1 MGPPGSG
8 ARYLSPLG
16 FDFGATRRPAVTL
29 STKRVTSYSQC
40 LLLRLARHCCVRRID
55 FGAPNGHL
63 TLMTHH
69 RERGVVKATDGDA
82 NHTRRGDPSS
92 DRNFSRIASATFTR
106 NSEVSPI

>member
-1 MGPPGSG
+1 MSGSDWFWISGATHQVAVRGRPSTRRAMGPPGSG

-69 RERGVVKATDGDA
+69 RERGVVK
-82 NHTRRGDPSS
+82 
-92 DRNFSRIASATFTR
+92 
-106 NSEVSPI
+106 